1 MADVSRESG
10 AARIKNVFR
19 AVKRLDSVCGVG
31 LDRSI
36 LVDVYPDIVERY
48 RLRVGT
54 EDTWYI
60 RRSFDLQNVIPID
73 ASRWRLAVVYAAC
86 PCGDVGRE
94 PIFNKISLNTVG
106 FWYFSD

>member
-1 MADVSRESG
+1 MALRNWLMYRESG

-48 RLRVGT
+48 RLASARKIPGT
-54 EDTWYI
+54 
-60 RRSFDLQNVIPID
+60 S
-73 ASRWRLAVVYAAC
+73 
-86 PCGDVGRE
+86 GDHS
-94 PIFNKISLNTVG
+94 IYKTLSL
-106 FWYFSD
+106 